1 MHEPSPTIVHVNNV
15 PSSPAHSPARVS
27 RRRRWW
33 IGLGIVAVLIAIF
46 VLLFDWNWL
55 RGPVERAVS
64 AKTGREFHLGHLDVD
79 LGRITT
85 VRGERLSLGNVPWSK
100 RGAMAEMNAAEIDVE
115 FWPLLRG
122 SLRLPEIRLEHPTL
136 LLEAGNDSHPGNWV
150 FDQSD
155 GDGSMPRLGRLL
167 VHNGR
172 LQYIDDA
179 SRSDVDVAINSLAPP
194 SSDQRA
200 APIGIDGKGR
210 WKGYPFSLK
219 GNTASPLELSQT
231 EHPFRIDLRGSA
243 GATRTHVR
251 GTLTNPFQFRV
262 FDLQMALSGQDM
274 EDLYPLIGVAIPS
287 TPPYKLDGR
296 LRRDGDVWRYE
307 KFTGTAGDS
316 DLSGTAEIDLRNK
329 RPFLRADLASKRLD
343 FDDLAGF
350 VGAPPKTGTN
360 ESANAEQKR
369 QAAQLAASPRVLPA
383 TPYDLSKLR
392 AMDAQVRWRAQR
404 INAPS
409 WPLDGMDAALTL
421 KDGLLRLD
429 PLNFGVAGGD
439 IRSTIGMDARNAV
452 ITTQLKASIR
462 GIRLDQLFP
471 DAALA
476 KQASGAIGGELDLRG
491 RGNSIAAM
499 LGSADGSIGVGM
511 GRGHVGN
518 LIMELAGL
526 DIAESLKYLLT
537 KDRQIPVRCIF
548 GDFGVQDGLMQ
559 SRALAFDSTDTII
572 VGEGNISL
580 KNETLDLLLRPRP
593 KDRSILS
600 LRSPL
605 RIGGTFKDP
614 SLRPDFKALGVRGA
628 IAVALGSIAPPAAL
642 LATFEP
648 GPGKDSDCGGK
659 YAQ

>member
-1 MHEPSPTIVHVNNV
+1 MHEPSPTIAHVNNV
-15 PSSPAHSPARVS
+15 PSSPAASPARVS

-33 IGLGIVAVLIAIF
+33 IGLGIVAALVAIF

-85 VRGERLSLGNVPWSK
+85 VRGERLSLGNASWSK
-100 RGAMAEMNAAEIDVE
+100 RGAMAELNAAEIDVE

-122 SLRLPEIRLEHPTL
+122 KLRLPEIRLEHPTL

-150 FDQSD
+150 FDKSD

-167 VHNGR
+167 VTNGR

-179 SRSDVDVAINSLAPP
+179 TRSDVDVAINSLAPP

-200 APIGIDGKGR
+200 APIGIDGEGR

-219 GNTASPLELSQT
+219 GNTASPLELSQS

-274 EDLYPLIGVAIPS
+274 EDLYPLIGVAMPS

-329 RPFLRADLASKRLD
+329 HPFLRADLASKRLD

-360 ESANAEQKR
+360 ESANAEQKK
-369 QAAQLAASPRVLPA
+369 QAAQLAASARVLPT

-409 WPLDGMDAALTL
+409 WPLDDMDASLTL

-439 IRSTIGMDARNAV
+439 IRSTIGMDARKAV

-471 DAALA
+471 DATLA

-614 SLRPDFKALGVRGA
+614 SFRADFKALGVRGA

>member
-1 MHEPSPTIVHVNNV
+1 M
-15 PSSPAHSPARVS
+15 
-27 RRRRWW
+27 
-33 IGLGIVAVLIAIF
+33 
-46 VLLFDWNWL
+46 LLFDWNWL

-79 LGRITT
+79 LGRTIT
-85 VRGERLSLGNVPWSK
+85 VRGERLSLGNASWSK
-100 RGAMAEMNAAEIDVE
+100 RGAMAELNAAEIDVE
-115 FWPLLRG
+115 LWPLLRG
-122 SLRLPEIRLEHPTL
+122 KLQLPEIRLEHPTL

-155 GDGSMPRLGRLL
+155 SDGSMPRLGRLL
-167 VHNGR
+167 VNNGR

-179 SRSDVDVAINSLAPP
+179 SRSDVDVVINSLAPP

-219 GNTASPLELSQT
+219 GNTASPLELSQS

-274 EDLYPLIGVAIPS
+274 EELYPLIGVAMPS

-307 KFTGTAGDS
+307 KLTGTAGDS

-343 FDDLAGF
+343 FDNLAGF

-360 ESANAEQKR
+360 ESANAEQKK
-369 QAAQLAASPRVLPA
+369 QAAQLAASARVLPT

-409 WPLDGMDAALTL
+409 WPLDDMDAALTL
-421 KDGLLRLD
+421 KDGVLQLD

-439 IRSTIGMDARNAV
+439 IRSTIHMDARNAV
-452 ITTQLKASIR
+452 ITTQLKAGIR

-471 DAALA
+471 DATLA

-526 DIAESLKYLLT
+526 DIAESLKYLIT

-614 SLRPDFKALGVRGA
+614 SFRPDFKALGMRGA

>member
-1 MHEPSPTIVHVNNV
+1 MNNAPQTAAAPS
-15 PSSPAHSPARVS
+15 ARTP
-27 RRRRWW
+27 RRRRWL
-33 IGLGIVAVLIAIF
+33 IGLGSVAAVLVIF

-55 RGPVERAVS
+55 RGPVERIVS
-64 AKTGREFHLGHLDVD
+64 AKTGRDFHLGHLDVD
-79 LGRITT
+79 LGRTTT
-85 VRGERLSLGNVPWSK
+85 VRGERLQLGNAAWSK
-100 RGAMAEMNAAEIDVE
+100 RGAMAELNAAEIDVE
-115 FWPLLRG
+115 LWPLLRG
-122 SLRLPEIRLEHPTL
+122 KVRLPEIRLDQPTVV
-136 LLEAGNDSHPGNWV
+136 LEAGNDTHPGNWV
-150 FDQSD
+150 FDPQN

-167 VHNGR
+167 VTKGR

-179 SRSDVDVAINSLAPP
+179 MRSNIDVAINSLAPP
-194 SSDQRA
+194 RSDQRA
-200 APIGIDGKGR
+200 APMGIDGKGR
-210 WKGYPFSLK
+210 WKGYPFTLK
-219 GNTASPLELSQT
+219 GNTASPLELSQS

-274 EDLYPLIGVAIPS
+274 EDLYPLTGVAMPS
-287 TPPYKLDGR
+287 TPPYTLDGR

-307 KFTGTAGDS
+307 TFTGRAGDS
-316 DLSGTAEIDLRNK
+316 DLSGTAEVDLRNK

-350 VGAPPKTGTN
+350 VGAPPKTGAD
-360 ESANAEQKR
+360 ESANAEQKK
-369 QAAQLAASPRVLPA
+369 QAAQLAASARVLPT

-409 WPLDGMDAALTL
+409 WPLDDMDASLKL
-421 KDGLLRLD
+421 KDGLLQLD

-439 IRSTIGMDARNAV
+439 IRSTIRMDARNPV
-452 ITTQLKASIR
+452 IVTQLKAGIR
-462 GIRLDQLFP
+462 GIRLDRLFP
-471 DAALA
+471 DATLA

-526 DIAESLKYLLT
+526 DIAESLKYLFT
-537 KDRQIPVRCIF
+537 KDRQIPVRCMF

-614 SLRPDFKALGVRGA
+614 SFHPDFKALGLRGA
-628 IAVALGSIAPPAAL
+628 IAVALGTIAPPAAL

>member
-1 MHEPSPTIVHVNNV
+1 MNNV
-15 PSSPAHSPARVS
+15 PSSPAASPARVS
-27 RRRRWW
+27 RHRRWW
-33 IGLGIVAVLIAIF
+33 IGLGIVAALVAIF

-55 RGPVERAVS
+55 RGPVERVVS

-85 VRGERLSLGNVPWSK
+85 VRGERLSLGNASWSK
-100 RGAMAEMNAAEIDVE
+100 RGAMAELNAAEIDVE

-122 SLRLPEIRLEHPTL
+122 KLRLPEIRLEHPTL

-167 VHNGR
+167 VTNGR

-179 SRSDVDVAINSLAPP
+179 TRSDVDVAINSLAPP

-219 GNTASPLELSQT
+219 GNTASPLELSQS

-274 EDLYPLIGVAIPS
+274 EDLYPLIGVAMPS

-350 VGAPPKTGTN
+350 VGAPPKTGNN
-360 ESANAEQKR
+360 ESANAEQKK
-369 QAAQLAASPRVLPA
+369 QAAQLATSARVLPT

-409 WPLDGMDAALTL
+409 WPLDDMDASLTL

-439 IRSTIGMDARNAV
+439 IRSTIGMDARKAV

-471 DAALA
+471 DATLA

-614 SLRPDFKALGVRGA
+614 SFRPDFKALGVRGA

>member
-1 MHEPSPTIVHVNNV
+1 MNNV
-15 PSSPAHSPARVS
+15 PSSPAASPTRVS

-33 IGLGIVAVLIAIF
+33 IGLGIVAALVAIF

-85 VRGERLSLGNVPWSK
+85 VRGERLSLGNASWSK
-100 RGAMAEMNAAEIDVE
+100 RGAMAELNAAEIDVE

-122 SLRLPEIRLEHPTL
+122 KLRLPEIRLEHPTL

-167 VHNGR
+167 VTNGR

-179 SRSDVDVAINSLAPP
+179 TRSDVDVAINSLAPP

-200 APIGIDGKGR
+200 APIGIDGEGR

-219 GNTASPLELSQT
+219 GNTASPLELSQS

-274 EDLYPLIGVAIPS
+274 EDLYPLIGVAMPS

-350 VGAPPKTGTN
+350 VGAPPKTGNN
-360 ESANAEQKR
+360 ESANAEQKK
-369 QAAQLAASPRVLPA
+369 QAAQLATSARVLPT

-409 WPLDGMDAALTL
+409 WPLDDMDASLTL

-439 IRSTIGMDARNAV
+439 IRFTIGMDARKAV

-471 DAALA
+471 DATLA

-614 SLRPDFKALGVRGA
+614 SFRPDFKALGVRGA

>member
-1 MHEPSPTIVHVNNV
+1 MANHCAREQRALL
-15 PSSPAHSPARVS
+15 PAPSPARVS
-27 RRRRWW
+27 RHRRWW
-33 IGLGIVAVLIAIF
+33 IGLGIVAALVAIF

-85 VRGERLSLGNVPWSK
+85 VRGERLSLGNASWSK
-100 RGAMAEMNAAEIDVE
+100 RGAMAELNAAEIDVE

-122 SLRLPEIRLEHPTL
+122 KLRLPEIRLEHPTL

-167 VHNGR
+167 VTNGR

-219 GNTASPLELSQT
+219 GNTASPLELSQS

-274 EDLYPLIGVAIPS
+274 EDLYPLIGVAMPS

-360 ESANAEQKR
+360 ESANAEQKK
-369 QAAQLAASPRVLPA
+369 QAAQLAASARVLPT

-392 AMDAQVRWRAQR
+392 SMDAQVRWRAQR

-409 WPLDGMDAALTL
+409 WPLDDMDASLTL
-421 KDGLLRLD
+421 KDGLLQLD

-439 IRSTIGMDARNAV
+439 IRSTIGMDARKAV

-462 GIRLDQLFP
+462 GIRLDRLFP
-471 DAALA
+471 DATLA

-614 SLRPDFKALGVRGA
+614 SFRPDFKALGVRGA
-628 IAVALGSIAPPAAL
+628 IAIALGSIAPPAAL

>member
-1 MHEPSPTIVHVNNV
+1 MHEPSPTIAHVNNV
-15 PSSPAHSPARVS
+15 PSSPAASPARVS

-33 IGLGIVAVLIAIF
+33 IGLGIVAALVAIF

-85 VRGERLSLGNVPWSK
+85 VRGERLSLGNASWSK
-100 RGAMAEMNAAEIDVE
+100 RGAMAELNAAEIDVE

-122 SLRLPEIRLEHPTL
+122 KLRLPEIRLEHPTL

-150 FDQSD
+150 FDKSD

-167 VHNGR
+167 VTNGR

-179 SRSDVDVAINSLAPP
+179 TRSDVDVAINSLAPP

-200 APIGIDGKGR
+200 APIGIDGEGR

-219 GNTASPLELSQT
+219 GNTASPLELSQS

-274 EDLYPLIGVAIPS
+274 EDLYPLIGVAMPS

-360 ESANAEQKR
+360 ESANAEQKK
-369 QAAQLAASPRVLPA
+369 QAAQLAASARVLPT

-409 WPLDGMDAALTL
+409 WPLDDMDASLTL

-439 IRSTIGMDARNAV
+439 IRSTIGMDARKAV

-471 DAALA
+471 DATLA

-614 SLRPDFKALGVRGA
+614 SFRPDFKALGVRGA

>member
-1 MHEPSPTIVHVNNV
+1 MNNV
-15 PSSPAHSPARVS
+15 PSSPAASPARVS

-33 IGLGIVAVLIAIF
+33 IGLGIVAALVAIF

-55 RGPVERAVS
+55 RGRVERAVS

-85 VRGERLSLGNVPWSK
+85 VRGERLSLGNASWSK
-100 RGAMAEMNAAEIDVE
+100 RGAMAELNAAEIDVE
-115 FWPLLRG
+115 FWPLLG
-122 SLRLPEIRLEHPTL
+122 GKLRLPEIRLEHPTL

-167 VHNGR
+167 VTNGR

-179 SRSDVDVAINSLAPP
+179 TRSDVDVAINSLAPP

-200 APIGIDGKGR
+200 APIGIDGEGR

-219 GNTASPLELSQT
+219 GNTASPLELSQS

-274 EDLYPLIGVAIPS
+274 EDLYPLIGVAMPS

-350 VGAPPKTGTN
+350 VGAPPKTGNN
-360 ESANAEQKR
+360 ESANAEQKK
-369 QAAQLAASPRVLPA
+369 QAAQLATSARVLPT

-409 WPLDGMDAALTL
+409 WPLDDMDASLTL

-439 IRSTIGMDARNAV
+439 IRSTIGMDARKAV

-471 DAALA
+471 DATLA

-614 SLRPDFKALGVRGA
+614 SFRPDFKALGVRGA